1 MIRLFLGSRIS
12 RAVRLLAPDSRAKLE
27 QILSAVSE
35 NFGNP
40 RRHAGLGLRK
50 LGPGTWECR
59 FDLSLR
65 VVLIQEGEDLLVYD
79 IMTHDQ
85 LRAWLRGR

>member
-1 MIRLFLGSRIS
+1 M
-12 RAVRLLAPDSRAKLE
+12 AAALAELASKSRAKLE
-27 QILSAVSE
+27 VTLSGVSE

-50 LGPGTWECR
+50 LGPGIWECR

-65 VVLIQEGEDLLVYD
+65 VILIQDTDGLLVYD
-79 IMTHDQ
+79 IMNHDQ
-85 LRAWLRGR
+85 VRAWLKRR